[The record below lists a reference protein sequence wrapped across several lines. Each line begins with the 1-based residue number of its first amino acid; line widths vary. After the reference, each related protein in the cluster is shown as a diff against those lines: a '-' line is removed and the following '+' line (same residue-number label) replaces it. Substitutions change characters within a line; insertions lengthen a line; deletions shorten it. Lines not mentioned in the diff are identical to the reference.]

1 MRIQVFEQGE
11 RHSLK
16 AISKTAAKQL
26 IASKLYRWLGKGA
39 IGRITEGDCRPFY
52 ADGNKL
58 YPLQVDCPE
67 MQVIPAYRY
76 PVQLAPKACS
86 PTFA

>member
-11 RHSLK
+11 RQSLK

-39 IGRITEGDCRPFY
+39 IGRVGENDFGCVYSDGD
-52 ADGNKL
+52 KL
-58 YPLQVDCPE
+58 YPLQLDCPE